1 MLDPS
6 ESPVPGPWRDR
17 AFRRIEHL
25 ATHLEAVRPLTDST
39 LRGRT
44 VDQMKMLIVSGD
56 LAAGSRLTE
65 IKLAEAL
72 GISRGPLR
80 EAIRELVDLGL
91 VVSKPYKGLFV
102 RDITLKDL
110 NEIYSLRTALE
121 QFAFRQ
127 CWDKR
132 DSASM
137 DDLRRRNEALSRTIL
152 EASDPYEAIQREL
165 DLHSWCYELSDHHL
179 LQQSWNRMKPNLQ
192 FYFAMHQQAHERRGP
207 LREAHDTYI
216 ELACGADLDAM
227 IQHLDDHMRQ
237 GLEKTKS
244 FISAT

>member
-1 MLDPS
+1 MTTQ
-6 ESPVPGPWRDR
+6 
-17 AFRRIEHL
+17 L
-25 ATHLEAVRPLTDST
+25 AAVRPLTDST

-44 VDQMKMLIVSGD
+44 VDQLRRLIVSGE
-56 LAAGSRLTE
+56 LPAGSRLTE
-65 IKLAEAL
+65 VQLAEAL

-80 EAIRELVDLGL
+80 EAIRELVDIGL

-132 DSASM
+132 TPAAIE
-137 DDLRRRNEALSRTIL
+137 DLRQRNDALSKTISMG
-152 EASDPYEAIQREL
+152 SDPDAAIQREL
-165 DLHSWCYELSDHHL
+165 DLHSWCYELSGHEL

-192 FYFAMHQQAHERRGP
+192 FYFALHQQAHGRTGP

-216 ELACGADLDAM
+216 ELACGDDIEAM
-227 IQHLDDHMRQ
+227 LGHLDDHMRQ

-244 FISAT
+244 FITP

>member
-1 MLDPS
+1 
-6 ESPVPGPWRDR
+6 
-17 AFRRIEHL
+17 
-25 ATHLEAVRPLTDST
+25 
-39 LRGRT
+39 
-44 VDQMKMLIVSGD
+44 MLIVTGD

-65 IKLAEAL
+65 TKLAEAL

-80 EAIRELVDLGL
+80 EATRELVEMGL

-132 DSASM
+132 DVSSM
-137 DDLRRRNEALSRTIL
+137 SDLRRRNEALSKTIV
-152 EASDPYEAIQREL
+152 EDSDPYEAILREL
-165 DLHSWCYELSDHHL
+165 DLHSWCYELSDHQL

-192 FYFAMHQQAHERRGP
+192 FYFAMHQQAHDRKGP

-216 ELACGADLDAM
+216 ELACGDDIDAM
-227 IQHLDDHMRQ
+227 IRHLDEHMRQ

-244 FISAT
+244 FISAP

>member
-1 MLDPS
+1 MN
-6 ESPVPGPWRDR
+6 
-17 AFRRIEHL
+17 
-25 ATHLEAVRPLTDST
+25 TQLEAVRPLSDAT

-44 VDQMKMLIVSGD
+44 VDQMRMLIVSGQ

-65 IKLAEAL
+65 IKLAQAL

-80 EAIRELVDLGL
+80 EAIRELVDIGL

-110 NEIYSLRTALE
+110 NEIYSLRTTLE

-132 DSASM
+132 DANSIS
-137 DDLRRRNEALSRTIL
+137 DLRDRNAALSRTIM
-152 EASDPYEAIQREL
+152 ENSDPYAAIQREL
-165 DLHSWCYELSDHHL
+165 DLHSWCYELSDHRL

-192 FYFAMHQQAHERRGP
+192 FYFAMHQQAHDRKGP

-216 ELACGADLDAM
+216 ELACGDDIEAM

-244 FISAT
+244 FIGTS